1 VGPGSL
7 NLFVCRRLLFV
18 GLVVKW
24 VGVRSSATGP
34 SDDRLDYGRGISQW
48 GTSGT
53 GRQGKERGGRLA
65 LDLFVGHLL

>member
-1 VGPGSL
+1 
-7 NLFVCRRLLFV
+7 V

-65 LDLFVGHLL
+65 LDLFVGHL